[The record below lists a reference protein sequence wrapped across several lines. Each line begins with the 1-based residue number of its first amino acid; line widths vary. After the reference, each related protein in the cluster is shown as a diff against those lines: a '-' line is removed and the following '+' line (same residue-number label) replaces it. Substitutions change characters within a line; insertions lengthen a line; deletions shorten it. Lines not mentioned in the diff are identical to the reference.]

1 MSNVLY
7 DPGRQG
13 FLDGSIDWDT
23 GVIVAY
29 LIDAAD
35 YTFSAAHQFLSSV
48 PGAARVAGPVTLAS
62 KTTTSGVADAADITF
77 PTVTGDQSEA
87 VILVQQSAPAGGS
100 ALAES
105 AQRLIAY
112 IDTATGLPV
121 TPSGS
126 NIVVTWNASGIFKL

>member
-1 MSNVLY
+1 MANVLY
-7 DPGRQG
+7 DPGREG
-13 FLDGSIDWDT
+13 FLDGSIDFDT

-35 YTFSAAHQFLSSV
+35 YTFAASHKFLSSV
-48 PGAARVAGPVTLAS
+48 VAGARVAGPVTLAS
-62 KTTTSGVADAADITF
+62 KTVTNGVADAADLTF
-77 PTVTGDQSEA
+77 TSVTGDQSEA
-87 VILVQQSAPAGGS
+87 IILVQQSAPTGGS

-121 TPSGS
+121 TPSGT